1 MLGMLESEFEN
12 TDDARESKDA
22 QKPGPI
28 QKTCLEIGVLPINLW
43 WMQQRQFLRNPL
55 AVETI
60 FQKLENLANRKR

>member
-55 AVETI
+55 A
-60 FQKLENLANRKR
+60 R